1 MSITLDRHHFARP
14 SLPARGSLSVR
25 GTLLALVAAAAVG
38 MAACTGAGATTAP
51 SEGAAASSV
60 AGSAGT
66 SGAPCST
73 APTPA
78 ADLPGW
84 PAPGTVPS
92 TSVFP
97 VIVSS
102 EQICGKNR
110 FLFSFLDRANTP
122 QAAPDRTATVAFF
135 DLGKDPS
142 KAVATATGTFL
153 WAIQGSRGLYV
164 TTADFTEAGQ
174 WGAEFTTSKAGGTP
188 ETVRVRFDVKPSG
201 SPIPVGGRAPSVRT
215 PTLADVGGDLA
226 KISSDPKP
234 RASFY
239 QTSVDQALAAHKPFV
254 LIFAT
259 PAFCTSGQCGPTL
272 DLIKGVADAEP
283 STTFINVEP
292 YKLTF
297 ANGHLQPVLDGS
309 GNLQPVDATNA
320 YGLLSEPWIFVVDRN
335 GIVTASFEAIVGAD
349 ELKAAVDAVK

>member
-1 MSITLDRHHFARP
+1 MRITSTLDA
-14 SLPARGSLSVR
+14 SVHR
-25 GTLLALVAAAAVG
+25 RLLAIAAAVALG
-38 MAACTGAGATTAP
+38 AAACTGSGASTAP
-51 SEGAAASSV
+51 SDTASQAASS
-60 AGSAGT
+60 SGT
-66 SGAPCST
+66 SAPGGTCQT
-73 APTPA
+73 APAPA

-110 FLFSFLDRANTP
+110 FLFSFLDKANTP

-135 DLGKDPS
+135 DLGRDPS
-142 KAVATATGTFL
+142 KAVASATGTFL

-164 TTADFTEAGQ
+164 ANVEFTEAGQ
-174 WGAEFTTSKAGGTP
+174 WGAEFTTAKAGGAP

-201 SPIPVGGRAPSVRT
+201 APVPVGGKAPSVRT
-215 PTLADVGGDLA
+215 PTLADVGGDVA

-234 RASFY
+234 RSAFY
-239 QTSVDQALAAHKPFV
+239 ETSVDAALAAHKPFV

-272 DLIKGVADAEP
+272 DIIKGVADAEP
-283 STTFINVEP
+283 TMTFINVEP

-297 ANGHLQPVLDGS
+297 ANGHLQPVLDSG

-335 GIVTASFEAIVGAD
+335 GIVTASYEAIVGAD

>member
-1 MSITLDRHHFARP
+1 MSIKNRPDRPF
-14 SLPARGSLSVR
+14 LLSF
-25 GTLLALVAAAAVG
+25 VAVVAVVL
-38 MAACTGAGATTAP
+38 AACTGSGAAPSSDAAGAATQLPGVSGDSSA
-51 SEGAAASSV
+51 GASS
-60 AGSAGT
+60 ASTCPSAP
-66 SGAPCST
+66 A
-73 APTPA
+73 PA

-84 PAPGTVPS
+84 PVPGTTPS

-110 FLFSFLDRANTP
+110 FLFSFLDQANTP
-122 QAAPDRTATVAFF
+122 QAAPDRSATVAFF
-135 DLGKDPS
+135 DLGRDPS

-164 TTADFTEAGQ
+164 TNVDFTEAGQ
-174 WGAEFTTSKAGGTP
+174 WGAEFTTAKGGGSP
-188 ETVRVRFDVKPSG
+188 ETVRVRFDVKPTG
-201 SPIPVGGRAPSVRT
+201 TPVPIGGKAPSVKT
-215 PTLADVGGDLA
+215 PTLGDVGGDVA

-239 QTSVDQALAAHKPFV
+239 QTSVDAALAAHKPFV

-283 STTFINVEP
+283 TMTFINVEP

-297 ANGHLQPVLDGS
+297 SNGHVQPVLDAG
-309 GNLQPVDATNA
+309 GNLQPVEATNA

-335 GIVTASFEAIVGAD
+335 GTVTASYEAIVGAD
-349 ELKAAVDAVK
+349 ELKAAIDAVK

>member
-1 MSITLDRHHFARP
+1 MSINVRR
-14 SLPARGSLSVR
+14 SLLVLVSSSAV
-25 GTLLALVAAAAVG
+25 AL
-38 MAACTGAGATTAP
+38 AACTGAGSTTAP
-51 SEGAAASSV
+51 SEGAASSTAVGDEAAGASG
-60 AGSAGT
+60 A
-66 SGAPCST
+66 SGAPCQT
-73 APTPA
+73 APAPA
-78 ADLPGW
+78 ADLQGW
-84 PAPGTVPS
+84 PAPGTIPS

-110 FLFSFLDRANTP
+110 FLFSFLDQANTP

-135 DLGKDPS
+135 DLGRDPS
-142 KAVATATGTFL
+142 KAVAKATGTFL

-164 TTADFTEAGQ
+164 TTVDFTEAGQ
-174 WGAEFTTSKAGGTP
+174 WGAEFTTSKAGSAP
-188 ETVRVRFDVKPSG
+188 ETVRVRFDVKPTG
-201 SPIPVGGRAPSVRT
+201 TPIPVGGKAPSVKT
-215 PTLADVGGDLA
+215 PTLADVGGDVA

-234 RASFY
+234 RTSFY

-272 DLIKGVADAEP
+272 DVIKGIADAEP
-283 STTFINVEP
+283 TMTFINVEP

-309 GNLQPVDATNA
+309 GNLQPVEATNA

-335 GIVTASFEAIVGAD
+335 GTVTASYEAIVSPD
-349 ELKAAVDAVK
+349 ELKAAIDAVK